1 MNVNIPPHPTP
12 PPTPRVRNCCRSS
25 RSQDKPIYTYVYIYI
40 ITTIYIYIHIY
51 IYIYI
56 NLPVGDCFFNPFMFL
71 NNIRAKLG
79 LVYDWV
85 CSWHFFASKLVS
97 GRFFSYWVTR
107 TALQQLSSC
116 PRLKICGQ
124 PTSKPQSTISLL
136 SLHMRWCSEISHEKW
151 STALGWHWWPDVQGQ
166 LWLSP
171 LRLFQYVALFWK
183 QIGGYTKWS
192 SAALSQFRSELAL
205 HRTNFIVAPTI
216 QQWNHKMPTL
226 SNSSH
231 GRESAI
237 VSREWESGRW
247 LREWLVLREK
257 SSFSMRSM
265 VLVSSIFSQAQ
276 CTATKESRFLARL
289 GGGMYC
295 STLLRICS
303 PHVCIFDCPVL
314 VCSCL
319 FIGLTAEVF
328 TVSWAATC
336 GVNFAGGVVVTV
348 GCIQLLPTWLTLLVF
363 SCLDTV
369 TPCCL
374 LLVCSVSFVRMLWQL
389 SQDTWQ

>member
-1 MNVNIPPHPTP
+1 MIGVRSRFQEKFAET
-12 PPTPRVRNCCRSS
+12 RVFFSTRSYLRLTYSESNGGGNKASS
-25 RSQDKPIYTYVYIYI
+25 RDARPKFPERSVKTLFGIHPMICRKLLSLSVYTYIYTYIYICIYI
-40 ITTIYIYIHIY
+40 ITYIYTHIL
-51 IYIYI
+51 YI
-56 NLPVGDCFFNPFMFL
+56 NLPVGDCFFNPFMFFK
-71 NNIRAKLG
+71 NIRAKLG

-136 SLHMRWCSEISHEKW
+136 SLHMRWCSEISHESW

-216 QQWNHKMPTL
+216 Q
-226 SNSSH
+226 
-231 GRESAI
+231 
-237 VSREWESGRW
+237 
-247 LREWLVLREK
+247 
-257 SSFSMRSM
+257 
-265 VLVSSIFSQAQ
+265 
-276 CTATKESRFLARL
+276 
-289 GGGMYC
+289 
-295 STLLRICS
+295 
-303 PHVCIFDCPVL
+303 
-314 VCSCL
+314 
-319 FIGLTAEVF
+319 
-328 TVSWAATC
+328 
-336 GVNFAGGVVVTV
+336 
-348 GCIQLLPTWLTLLVF
+348 
-363 SCLDTV
+363 
-369 TPCCL
+369 
-374 LLVCSVSFVRMLWQL
+374 
-389 SQDTWQ
+389 